1 MADKMEPIV
10 FAVSEV
16 FFPAIYKPKPFAEP
30 RHHGDEGVFGL
41 AVNKHEVP
49 DALLE
54 HLDLDPGVPSRPWI
68 GLNGRRPPA
77 VIADRDLGTVLQCAD
92 AANLS
97 RDELFTGI
105 PMNLAVQPFTISN
118 MLAGLSR
125 RASVSAVQVKYDD
138 VVRRYDEICAKYFAD
153 PSMPLRPKQGHFV
166 KPRRSY
172 ATGTEKWYVY
182 YGEGVRVAEVDG
194 PFDTE
199 AEATF
204 FAGVRDTR
212 ALK

>member
-1 MADKMEPIV
+1 MADKMEPII

-30 RHHGDEGVFGL
+30 RLHGDEGVFGL

-54 HLDLDPGVPSRPWI
+54 HLDLGPGVPSRPWI
-68 GLNGRRPPA
+68 GLTGRRPPA
-77 VIADRDLGTVLQCAD
+77 VIADRDLGTVLHCAD

-118 MLAGLSR
+118 MRTRLSR

-138 VVRRYDEICAKYFAD
+138 VVRRYDEICVKYFAD
-153 PSMPLRPKQGHFV
+153 PSMP
-166 KPRRSY
+166 
-172 ATGTEKWYVY
+172 
-182 YGEGVRVAEVDG
+182 
-194 PFDTE
+194 FDP
-199 AEATF
+199 A
-204 FAGVRDTR
+204 RYRKD
-212 ALK
+212 